1 MLARF
6 QAYKIP
12 LKFNPSFLF
21 EGTSAEGP
29 AASSSSHEPIGILP
43 LDVIRSTVTSAK
55 S

>member
-21 EGTSAEGP
+21 EGTSTEGP
-29 AASSSSHEPIGILP
+29 AASSSCHVPIGILP
-43 LDVIRSTVTSAK
+43 LDVIRSTVASAK